1 MKTYQQFINETLRQ
15 ITIGPSRSPV
25 GRQRQQRDNSERA
38 AFRRAGVR
46 RSRAGTSTSSSRI
59 PTIRFNSI
67 PSKSKNTST
76 VISSYPNQASYA
88 KDVLPDKVDPKTN
101 KVQTTQNRVLF
112 LRRLKTKHHLGGR
125 TDRKVHAVDILP
137 RTNTS
142 KNDPGFVTRGR
153 EFHQDVETIPDKVKS
168 VGGKPGDVVVG
179 KAAEP
184 IPGSK
189 NPKKARKVRERLYTN
204 KLDAT
209 KRDPITNIQSARV
222 K

>member
-1 MKTYQQFINETLRQ
+1 MKTYQQFINEALRQ
-15 ITIGPSRSPV
+15 ITIGPSPSPF
-25 GRQRQQRDNSERA
+25 GRQRQQRDNLERA

-46 RSRAGTSTSSSRI
+46 RSRASTSSSRR
-59 PTIRFNSI
+59 PNAIRFNSI
-67 PSKSKNTST
+67 PSQSKNTST
-76 VISSYPNQASYA
+76 TISSYPNQASYA

-168 VGGKPGDVVVG
+168 VGGNPGDVIVG

-189 NPKKARKVRERLYTN
+189 NPKKGRKVRERLYTN